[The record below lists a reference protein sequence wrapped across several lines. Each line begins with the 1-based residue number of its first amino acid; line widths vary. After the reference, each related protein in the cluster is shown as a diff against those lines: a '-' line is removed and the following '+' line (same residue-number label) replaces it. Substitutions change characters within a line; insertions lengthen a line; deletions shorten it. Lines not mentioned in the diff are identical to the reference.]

1 MGKNTFRNIQA
12 EVKKMPNPE
21 LPKDGVILVDPVTP
35 EHPLAKEFVKMDTDG
50 QKDMLYEFT
59 YTASEMA
66 ANRGVLKS
74 SLFYIEKLLPRVE
87 DAKEAVTTSLAEINT
102 VTTSLSGAV
111 ADAKKFTFKTELTQ
125 DAITQMNGFYDELVT
140 TYSNKITEY
149 GNMIDAKH
157 KDFIKT
163 MEQHEKKFS
172 NILAKPSDGIWLS
185 QGMTWLC
192 LTLLILLS
200 LFFCLTI
207 YANSAIIHSEVLS
220 GFLWRFGFAF
230 ATIFGVVVFYRIK
243 FS

>member
-1 MGKNTFRNIQA
+1 
-12 EVKKMPNPE
+12 
-21 LPKDGVILVDPVTP
+21 
-35 EHPLAKEFVKMDTDG
+35 MDTDG

-59 YTASEMA
+59 YSASEMA

-74 SLFYIEKLLPRVE
+74 LLFYIEKLLPRVE

-111 ADAKKFTFKTELTQ
+111 ANAKTFTFKTELTQ

-163 MEQHEKKFS
+163 MEQHEEKLS

-192 LTLLILLS
+192 LTLLLLLS

-207 YANSAIIHSEVLS
+207 YANYAIIHSEVLS

-230 ATIFGVVVFYRIK
+230 VTIFGVVVFYRIK